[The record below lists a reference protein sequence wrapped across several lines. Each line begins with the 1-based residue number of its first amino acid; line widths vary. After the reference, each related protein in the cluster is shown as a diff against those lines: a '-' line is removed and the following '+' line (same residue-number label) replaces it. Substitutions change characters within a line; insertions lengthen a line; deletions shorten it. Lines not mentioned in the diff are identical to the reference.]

1 MQTDVLTSDT
11 VAAPSRSRARRLLV
25 AAVALVTLASLLVL
39 LWQWRSPGVFEP
51 GAITYKDKNWPVG
64 EPIYVGITHEPRDV
78 RGSIEIHG
86 AAPDIVRDSAGVR
99 VDYLLCTINP
109 SGNAGSVG
117 AVTASEITQECSSLT
132 SAQGRAMDLNAD
144 PRQQVVMSVTPT
156 KPGTVEIEGTELS
169 FSFGWRRGS
178 QFMNDE
184 LILTAVQ

>member
-1 MQTDVLTSDT
+1 MQPDVLTSDR
-11 VAAPSRSRARRLLV
+11 VAAPSRPKARRLLV
-25 AAVALVTLASLLVL
+25 AAVALAILAGLLAL
-39 LWQWRSPGVFEP
+39 FWQWRSPGVFEP
-51 GAITYKDKNWPVG
+51 GAITYQDRNWPVG
-64 EPIYVGITHEPRDV
+64 EPIFVGVTHEPRDV

-86 AAPDIVRDSAGVR
+86 AEPEVVRDSAGVR

-117 AVTASEITQECSSLT
+117 AVIESDIDQECSSLT
-132 SAQGRAMDLNAD
+132 SIQGRAMELNAD

-178 QFMNDE
+178 QFMNDR